1 MLQFRKPAIIV
12 VFVAVVCL
20 GLSAR
25 LVAVKVLAPNSTRNY
40 EDQSAAE
47 FLFEE
52 RPFPFQCADRPQP
65 MPPGV
70 HSWVTSSNVAP
81 YARTKVETL
90 NLPLAQVPA
99 LTIASEPP
107 SFIRIAGAS
116 QGVWELQFCATG
128 EGDSESEARGYLGE
142 VSMERTGSLISIN
155 ATHGGRTGNRGD
167 LLAQVPQDAPLTL
180 HVVGAVEL
188 RNMSG
193 PVRISDVGGRVT
205 ILDTTGTVNA
215 EGEIVDFAG
224 ARGHVMLTSY
234 SEIDLKLTGP
244 RFLGN
249 LSAYAQREVRVLVPH
264 GFESPLE
271 VMVDRKKDLV
281 CRADFCSGMKRRE

>member
-1 MLQFRKPAIIV
+1 MRINQR
-12 VFVAVVCL
+12 
-20 GLSAR
+20 
-25 LVAVKVLAPNSTRNY
+25 PNSFSR
-40 EDQSAAE
+40 S
-47 FLFEE
+47 
-52 RPFPFQCADRPQP
+52 
-65 MPPGV
+65 G
-70 HSWVTSSNVAP
+70 HSHSNVRIGRSP
-81 YARTKVETL
+81 CRREFTPGLLHPMWRRYARTKVETL

-193 PVRISDVGGRVT
+193 PVRISDVGW
-205 ILDTTGTVNA
+205 TGDHS
-215 EGEIVDFAG
+215 GHHRHSQC
-224 ARGHVMLTSY
+224 RG
-234 SEIDLKLTGP
+234 G
-244 RFLGN
+244 
-249 LSAYAQREVRVLVPH
+249 
-264 GFESPLE
+264 
-271 VMVDRKKDLV
+271 DR
-281 CRADFCSGMKRRE
+281 